1 MPTARSSTETRP
13 RVEARARVTTLLRDQ
28 RWAVADVGHLV
39 RFRAGTLRRRRLV
52 LALTIVLGLTAAT
65 ILIAATAHGAGHT
78 EQARNALVL
87 MPTAFAAFQ
96 LLQLVSGV
104 ASGGGRELAPRDQLV
119 AYPVSPTTD
128 HLGALL
134 LAPLNISW
142 MIQTWVLLG
151 AAAYGVG
158 LTGRLLPLVIG
169 VLLWVAGATAVGQV
183 IAWGAEGLRRLPYGV
198 ALVRSILVLGIAA
211 FAVLQGTGRLVPW
224 LDRLPTRWFVV
235 RLAFGFD
242 GRWALAVLAQL
253 ALLVVATAVGAVPAH
268 LAARL
273 QPRDE
278 LRAESGTRPA
288 RRLPG
293 SDFAMLLRIDRASV
307 WRAVPMRRGLV
318 VLSLGPGLIAL
329 AAAAP
334 WSDLIVMPGLVASGA
349 ALLFGVNAWCL
360 DERGGLW
367 RESLPVGPRL
377 VFAARTWVLAEF
389 MLAAAFGTLAVG
401 ALRAPRPTLG
411 EVAAALTACLVVTAQ
426 AGVAGMRWS
435 QRTPYSVDLRSA
447 RATPAPPLAMI
458 GYSSRLAVV
467 TALTGV
473 ALQLLARTGAVVP
486 VLVGV
491 AILCWQ
497 ASRLLRVCRGWED
510 PVTRARVVTTVAL

>member
-1 MPTARSSTETRP
+1 MPTARFST
-13 RVEARARVTTLLRDQ
+13 EARALLRDQ
-28 RWAVADVGHLV
+28 RWAVADVVHLM
-39 RFRAGTLRRRRLV
+39 RFRAGTVRRRRLV
-52 LALTIVLGLTAAT
+52 VAAGILLGLTVLT
-65 ILIAATAHGAGHT
+65 VWIAATARGAGDS
-78 EQARNALVL
+78 EQARNMLVL
-87 MPTAFAAFQ
+87 LPTGFAGFQ
-96 LLQLVSGV
+96 LLQLVGGI

-142 MIQTWVLLG
+142 MIQAWLLLG
-151 AAAYGVG
+151 AASYGVG
-158 LTGRLLPLVIG
+158 LTGRLLPLLLG
-169 VLLWVAGATAVGQV
+169 VLLWIAGATALGQLV
-183 IAWGAEGLRRLPYGV
+183 SWAVEGLRRLPYGV
-198 ALVRSILVLGIAA
+198 AVVRSVMLLGVVG
-211 FAVLQGTGRLVPW
+211 FGVLQATGRLAPW
-224 LDRLPTRWFVV
+224 LDHLPTRWFVV
-235 RLAFGFD
+235 RLVFGVS
-242 GRWALAVLAQL
+242 GRWALAVLVEA
-253 ALLVVATAVGAVPAH
+253 VVVLGAIVLGAVPAH
-268 LAARL
+268 LTARL

-293 SDFAMLLRIDRASV
+293 SDLAILLRIDRASV
-307 WRAVPMRRGLV
+307 WRAVPMRRGLG

-329 AAAAP
+329 AASAP
-334 WSDLIVMPGLVASGA
+334 WADLIVLPGLVASGA
-349 ALLFGVNAWCL
+349 ALLFGVNVWCL

-367 RESLPVGPRL
+367 RESLPVSPRL
-377 VFAARTWVLAEF
+377 VFAVRAWVLMEF
-389 MLAAAFGTLAVG
+389 MLAAAFGTLLVG
-401 ALRAPRPTLG
+401 ALRAPRPTAG
-411 EVAAALTACLVVTAQ
+411 EVTAALVACLVVSTQ

-473 ALQLLARTGAVVP
+473 ALQLLARAGVLAPLLGGA
-486 VLVGV
+486 
-491 AILCWQ
+491 AILCWE
-497 ASRLLRVCRGWED
+497 AFRMLRACDGWAD